1 MKRFIQKR
9 SAWSLKI
16 AALVA
21 STLLASVLPT
31 LVQTAQA
38 STPTNG
44 TTEVINIEAGQ
55 TVQRSFNATQGNLIV
70 YGLGNTVDANDYLQ
84 YRIYDSTG
92 KGVGDCKYTCPL
104 YQHKIVAR
112 SFFPPSTGTYFMV
125 LNFNNPKTTG
135 AVKVSILDAIQN
147 PPQVLSGMT
156 VENFQSSDVAKIFRI
171 TATQGNLIVYG
182 LGNTVD
188 ANDYLQYRIYDST
201 GQAVGDCK
209 YTCILYQN
217 KTVAR
222 SFSPPSTGTYF
233 MVLNFNNPK
242 TTGAVKLSFPESSEP
257 SNVPSPSA
265 SALTPTPK
273 ATSASP
279 SSTPTKTSTALSKVP
294 AGVTLDV
301 TTTDSD
307 VHTGAVTTVTY
318 IGDIY
323 DPTSKPSRFD
333 FYQKSAT
340 SGVQELV
347 ASVALSDAKC
357 IKKSTTKYSC
367 TFPTFKPYSATTP
380 AANVPLTV
388 SATNAIGTGPVSN
401 PVGLYAYMVQPIGD
415 NWKLTKWDE
424 VSKAIFG
431 TGLKN
436 WLGFRSREGNS
447 PIEATFIFKGTWPKN
462 PKYNVKFVEKR
473 ANGTDGN
480 IITANYSELL
490 VERIGQNHV
499 VTVPS
504 KVAVIRGDSVYI
516 AAIEVKD
523 GTGVAVRGRHSVS
536 FSLDYKMSLG
546 CSSSVLA
553 RQLIRDGGKAN
564 LMTISWALT
573 TTVLI
578 FNETLKRSGGTK
590 EERGLLKKRLAVLTG
605 LAELADAGVEL
616 IDAEAALSSGDK
628 TVIIATVK
636 GIAETHLK
644 SFTVKTF
651 DEKTQTSVLSW
662 ELDRK
667 AALDLLGFLQ
677 TQGNK
682 NGEFISDNCS

>member
-279 SSTPTKTSTALSKVP
+279 SSTPRKTSTALSKVP

-380 AANVPLTV
+380 AANVPLKV

-516 AAIEVKD
+516 ADIEVKD

-616 IDAEAALSSGDK
+616 INAEAALSSGDK
-628 TVIIATVK
+628 TVIIATVT
-636 GIAETHLK
+636 GIAKTHLK
-644 SFTVKTF
+644 GFTVKTF

-662 ELDRK
+662 ELDRQ

>member
-1 MKRFIQKR
+1 MALLSVHLTVPY
-9 SAWSLKI
+9 SASAADEIRTIELEKKVEVSVKPGAIVRLKFKI
-16 AALVA
+16 NVETPF
-21 STLLASVLPT
+21 STSVRNLKT
-31 LVQTAQA
+31 V
-38 STPTNG
+38 NN
-44 TTEVINIEAGQ
+44 TEGSCEDL
-55 TVQRSFNATQGNLIV
+55 S
-70 YGLGNTVDANDYLQ
+70 
-84 YRIYDSTG
+84 S
-92 KGVGDCKYTCPL
+92 
-104 YQHKIVAR
+104 
-112 SFFPPSTGTYFMV
+112 
-125 LNFNNPKTTG
+125 
-135 AVKVSILDAIQN
+135 VKLEYMD
-147 PPQVLSGMT
+147 
-156 VENFQSSDVAKIFRI
+156 ENFQRYWTFKDASCTGMAWDDSPNSNSKGRFLGFHSIYIKSGSKDKTETYQVYVHQDLAPKVLLVGEKGVDLPVTESGCFRSDCFDKTLEVQVIKGHNYTFQFISEISSADLWLTAKMNPPF
-171 TATQGNLIVYG
+171 GNSV
-182 LGNTVD
+182 NCD
-188 ANDYLQYRIYDST
+188 R
-201 GQAVGDCK
+201 
-209 YTCILYQN
+209 YTCLINNGEDWEYSPTVSGKFFIILGGVTSRQ
-217 KTVAR
+217 
-222 SFSPPSTGTYF
+222 
-233 MVLNFNNPK
+233 
-242 TTGAVKLSFPESSEP
+242 
-257 SNVPSPSA
+257 A
-265 SALTPTPK
+265 SAVSIQTLRVVVNDKNGTSTLTATPK

-318 IGDIY
+318 KGDIY

-333 FYQKSAT
+333 FYQKSVT

-357 IKKSTTKYSC
+357 IKKSATKYSC
-367 TFPTFKPYSATTP
+367 TFPKFKPYSATTP
-380 AANVPLTV
+380 AADVPLTV
-388 SATNAIGTGPVSN
+388 SATNAIGTGAVSN
-401 PVGLYAYMVQPIGD
+401 PVRLYAYMVQPIGD
-415 NWKLTKWDE
+415 NWKLTNWDE

-447 PIEATFIFKGTWPKN
+447 PIEATFIFKGTWPRN

-490 VERIGQNHV
+490 VESPGQNHV

-504 KVAVIRGDSVYI
+504 MPAVIRGDSVYI
-516 AAIEVKD
+516 ATIEVKD

-564 LMTISWALT
+564 LKTISWALT

-590 EERGLLKKRLAVLTG
+590 AERGLLQKRLAVLTG
-605 LAELADAGVEL
+605 LAELADAEVEL

-636 GIAETHLK
+636 GIAKTHLK
-644 SFTVKTF
+644 GFTVKTF

-662 ELDRK
+662 ELDRQ
-667 AALDLLGFLQ
+667 AALELLGFLQ

>member
-21 STLLASVLPT
+21 STLLASLLPT
-31 LVQTAQA
+31 LVQTAHA

-44 TTEVINIEAGQ
+44 TTEVINIGAGQ
-55 TVQRSFNATQGNLIV
+55 TVQRSFNATQGNLIM
-70 YGLGNTVDANDYLQ
+70 YGLENSADNKDLLKYT
-84 YRIYDSTG
+84 IYNSTG
-92 KGVGDCKYTCPL
+92 KTVRCWITCIL
-104 YQHKIVAR
+104 TSNR
-112 SFFPPSTGTYFMV
+112 SREGTFLPPSTGTYFMAFYFDSPSTKGTIK
-125 LNFNNPKTTG
+125 L
-135 AVKVSILDAIQN
+135 SIFDVIQN
-147 PPQVLSGMT
+147 SPQILSGKTEMY
-156 VENFQSSDVAKIFRI
+156 FQSSDVVKIFRI
-171 TATQGNLIVYG
+171 NATQGKLIAYG
-182 LGNTVD
+182 VGNSAVD
-188 ANDYLQYRIYDST
+188 DALLYYTIYDST
-201 GQAVGDCK
+201 GKSVHCF
-209 YTCILYQN
+209 ILCFLTSN
-217 KTVAR
+217 RFREGT
-222 SFSPPSTGTYF
+222 FLPPSTGTYF
-233 MVLNFNNPK
+233 MAIYFNNPK
-242 TTGAVKLSFPESSEP
+242 TLGNVTLSFPESSEA
-257 SNVPSPSA
+257 SIVPSA
-265 SALTPTPK
+265 SASPVTPTPK

-605 LAELADAGVEL
+605 LAELADAEVEL

-636 GIAETHLK
+636 GIAKTHLK
-644 SFTVKTF
+644 GFAVKTF

-662 ELDRK
+662 ELDRQ

-682 NGEFISDNCS
+682 NGEFISDNCSQQ